1 MAYKKRWEK
10 INACE
15 RAELRN
21 TSLDVKL
28 RQIAALMASVDDL
41 GWRSALEEGVEEVR
55 ERWKR
60 LRKLHGV

>member
-10 INACE
+10 INARE

-55 ERWKR
+55 ARWKR